1 VVIGLAFAGLV
12 GLGVTLSAYA
22 ACSNPSPLPS
32 GYAAPCPVWTV
43 SPASVAQSGTL
54 TLSAAPQPGTDYIY
68 TTAYYAKGSTWLP
81 VTLTGNNAA
90 PSYSSGPAQG
100 SLSASILSTLS
111 VGSNYVVLWDWLW
124 DATAGCYKG
133 PGLNQCNTEMWRVQ
147 TFNVTQSISGPAVSI
162 SPTTLTFPSTQV
174 GVTSAVQ
181 YSTLTNT
188 GNTTLTFNSASDSIT
203 GDFAFGQVGTCGS
216 TLGVGASCTY
226 SAVFTPTQ
234 SGSRTG
240 TLTINDNATGAPH
253 IITLIGTGV
262 LTSPTPT
269 PTPSPIGCTRLQQL
283 LRISYGL
290 RL

>member
-1 VVIGLAFAGLV
+1 MYLPWDKSPENMKVGRGEVQVLFAATSLAFAGFFLFVSLV
-12 GLGVTLSAYA
+12 HA

-147 TFNVTQSISGPAVSI
+147 TFGLAV
-162 SPTTLTFPSTQV
+162 
-174 GVTSAVQ
+174 G
-181 YSTLTNT
+181 
-188 GNTTLTFNSASDSIT
+188 
-203 GDFAFGQVGTCGS
+203 GS
-216 TLGVGASCTY
+216 SC
-226 SAVFTPTQ
+226 
-234 SGSRTG
+234 
-240 TLTINDNATGAPH
+240 
-253 IITLIGTGV
+253 
-262 LTSPTPT
+262 LTSTPA
-269 PTPSPIGCTRLQQL
+269 
-283 LRISYGL
+283 
-290 RL
+290 